1 MPQFRV
7 LIVDDSAFMRAV
19 IKDLIEEDS
28 AFEIAGM
35 ARTGREAIEAA
46 ARLKPDVMTLD
57 LEMPEMNGLEALGP
71 IMAARPLPVIM
82 FSGISEEHTAQ
93 TIAALQQGAF
103 DFIRKPS
110 ASSPPG
116 EIGMI
121 GKLLREKL
129 HTAVLIRERLQR
141 QHSVRAIQPSATED
155 GQVRSP
161 LQSASLF
168 KPLEADREAKTRLPL
183 RKEGDKQAAEKLS
196 AGEAGQR
203 SSEKPAGRKQDAPA
217 KGIRQAI
224 DPLQSGLGAAK
235 LETAATSV
243 DQALLKQQRS
253 GNGSMRLNLEA
264 DAAPAVRAV
273 SKPSTAFTQLIAV
286 GTSTGGP
293 RALHELLAGMPADL
307 PAPVLIVQ
315 HMPPRFTAS
324 LAKRLD
330 SSGPLRVFE
339 AKDGQRVQSGEA
351 YLAPGGNHMELSR
364 DERGYFI
371 RLTQNDPVSGHRPSV
386 DVLFRSLVPFTEL
399 KRHAVILTGMGSD
412 GSRGM
417 LELRDSGAASTI
429 AEAEETSIVYGMPR
443 SAVENG
449 SCRTVLPLPLIARE
463 LAGRCLNELSR

>member
-19 IKDLIEEDS
+19 IKDLIEADP

-35 ARTGREAIEAA
+35 ASTGKEAIEAVL
-46 ARLKPDVMTLD
+46 RLKPDVMTLD

-71 IMAARPLPVIM
+71 IMAAYPLPVIM
-82 FSGISEEHTAQ
+82 FSGISEEHTSQ

-103 DFIRKPS
+103 DFIRKPA

-116 EIGMI
+116 EIGTI
-121 GKLLREKL
+121 GRLLREKL

-141 QHSVRAIQPSATED
+141 QHSALRQPPGGADALLPKSALSKAKPDAGPAPGSARTAGKAGSKAAQPDNAAAHASKITE
-155 GQVRSP
+155 
-161 LQSASLF
+161 
-168 KPLEADREAKTRLPL
+168 EADPRKKPAAGGAKVSADQTGSRPERLAQAGKEAA
-183 RKEGDKQAAEKLS
+183 GAAE
-196 AGEAGQR
+196 
-203 SSEKPAGRKQDAPA
+203 
-217 KGIRQAI
+217 QARR
-224 DPLQSGLGAAK
+224 
-235 LETAATSV
+235 ETAAARQPGRK
-243 DQALLKQQRS
+243 D
-253 GNGSMRLNLEA
+253 GLERH
-264 DAAPAVRAV
+264 DAAFAQTPAV
-273 SKPSTAFTQLIAV
+273 KPAAGTTAFNHLIAV

-293 RALHELLAGMPADL
+293 RALHELLAGIPAEL
-307 PAPVLIVQ
+307 QEPVLMVQ

-330 SSGPLRVFE
+330 AAGPLRVFE
-339 AKDGQRVQSGEA
+339 AADGQRVRSGEA
-351 YLAPGGNHMELSR
+351 YLAPGGRHMELAR
-364 DERGYFI
+364 DELGYFI

-417 LELRDSGAASTI
+417 LELKESGAASTI
-429 AEAEETSIVYGMPR
+429 AEAEDSCVVYGMPR

-449 SCRTVLPLPLIARE
+449 SCQTVLPLPLIAGE
-463 LAGRCLNELSR
+463 LYSRCSGGSAR

>member
-35 ARTGREAIEAA
+35 ARTGREAVEAA

-57 LEMPEMNGLEALGP
+57 LEMPEMNGLEALGL

-129 HTAVLIRERLQR
+129 HTAVLIRDRLQR
-141 QHSVRAIQPSATED
+141 LHSVGAIQPSATED
-155 GQVRSP
+155 QQVKNP

-168 KPLEADREAKTRLPL
+168 NPREADGEAKIRRPL
-183 RKEGDKQAAEKLS
+183 RKEGDKQVAEKSS
-196 AGEAGQR
+196 ANSVEASQS
-203 SSEKPAGRKQDAPA
+203 SSEKTAGRRQGAPA
-217 KGIRQAI
+217 KGIRQPV
-224 DPLQSGLGAAK
+224 DPLQSGIGAAK
-235 LETAATSV
+235 LEIAAKSA
-243 DQALLKQQRS
+243 DQAPSKQQRS
-253 GNGSMRLNLEA
+253 GSGSLRPNQVA
-264 DAAPAVRAV
+264 DATPAVPAL
-273 SKPSTAFTQLIAV
+273 SKPSTAFTHLIAV

-339 AKDGQRVQSGEA
+339 AEDGQRVQSGEA

-371 RLTQNDPVSGHRPSV
+371 RLTQSDPVSGHRPSV

-412 GSRGM
+412 GSKGM

-449 SCRTVLPLPLIARE
+449 SCRTVLPLPMIAKE
-463 LAGRCLNELSR
+463 LASRC